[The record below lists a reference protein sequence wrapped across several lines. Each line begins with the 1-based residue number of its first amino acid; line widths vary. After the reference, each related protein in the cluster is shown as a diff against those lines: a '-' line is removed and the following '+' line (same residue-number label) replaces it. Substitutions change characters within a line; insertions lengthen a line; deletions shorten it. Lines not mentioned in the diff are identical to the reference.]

1 MSFWMDVIARI
12 RSTSDNCTAPFGVS
26 REDRVLVYDDT
37 SVSVDAP
44 DEALI
49 AFYTDTVGLKLDT
62 SRVTSWKEIK
72 KKSVRDSLL
81 REYVFRNTPES
92 SSSSS
97 LELENQLSSF
107 HLDIGIKK
115 IQHDQITIGED
126 GLIETIFTT
135 NQP

>member
-1 MSFWMDVIARI
+1 MSFWTNVINRI
-12 RSTSDNCTAPFGVS
+12 RTSSDNFTAPFGVS
-26 REDRVLVYDDT
+26 RTERALVYED
-37 SVSVDAP
+37 VCVPVDAP
-44 DEALI
+44 DDDII
-49 AFYTDTVGLKLDT
+49 AFYTDTVGLKVDT
-62 SRVTSWKEIK
+62 LRVTNWKDIK

-81 REYVFRNTPES
+81 REYVFRNASETPT
-92 SSSSS
+92 
-97 LELENQLSSF
+97 ELENQLSSF